1 MVINIYKLINKS
13 VAVSTFKKQ
22 EKGRTMKKTNV
33 DLRGLSRGLEL
44 MKLFH
49 SIDDK
54 VDVSCYA
61 VFLLVCFQ
69 DGINN
74 ENIKSYFPNM
84 TKSRVSRCVHILCDV
99 AKTRKD
105 RQGLKLLKQEINP
118 EDYRQRTLLLTE
130 RGKSVRSKVLK
141 LLGY

>member
-1 MVINIYKLINKS
+1 
-13 VAVSTFKKQ
+13 
-22 EKGRTMKKTNV
+22 MKKTNI

-105 RQGLKLLKQEINP
+105 RKGLKLLKQEINP
-118 EDYRQRTLLLTE
+118 EDYRQRTLVLTDK
-130 RGKSVRSKVLK
+130 GKSVKNKVLK

>member
-1 MVINIYKLINKS
+1 
-13 VAVSTFKKQ
+13 
-22 EKGRTMKKTNV
+22 MKKTTS

-44 MKLFH
+44 MKLFQT
-49 SIDDK
+49 IDDK

-61 VFLLVCFQ
+61 MFLLVCFQ

-74 ENIKSYFPNM
+74 ENIKSYFPSM

-105 RQGLKLLKQEINP
+105 RKGLNLLKQEINP
-118 EDYRQRTLLLTE
+118 EDYRQRTLVLTE
-130 RGKSVRSKVLK
+130 KGKSVRSKVLK

>member
-1 MVINIYKLINKS
+1 MTKITINKKLQS
-13 VAVSTFKKQ
+13 
-22 EKGRTMKKTNV
+22 
-33 DLRGLSRGLEL
+33 LSRSLEL
-44 MKLFH
+44 LKLFQT
-49 SIDDK
+49 IDDK

-74 ENIKSYFPNM
+74 ENIKSYFPKM

-105 RQGLKLLKQEINP
+105 RKGLKLLKQGLYP
-118 EDYRQRTLLLTE
+118 EDYRQRTLVLTE
-130 RGKSVRSKVLK
+130 RGKALRNKIIQLQIHG
-141 LLGY
+141 L